1 MSKAIIVAVAIAG
14 LAVPVAAPVAAQ
26 SVYGSGGKPCSNWTA
41 NLRSKWARL
50 GDTDWLMGYISGV
63 NRARG
68 PGSRMMAN
76 ANVQAATGFMTQFCA
91 ANPARPIFEGA
102 DALILELEAAP
113 QPQMPPPR

>member
-1 MSKAIIVAVAIAG
+1 MLKALTVAMVIGG
-14 LAVPVAAPVAAQ
+14 LSAPLAAQ

-50 GDTDWLMGYISGV
+50 GDTDWLMGYVSGV

-76 ANVQAATGFMTQFCA
+76 ANVQAATGFVTDFCA
-91 ANPARPIFEGA
+91 ANPQRPIFEAA
-102 DALILELEAAP
+102 DALILQLEAAP
-113 QPQMPPPR
+113 PPLPPV